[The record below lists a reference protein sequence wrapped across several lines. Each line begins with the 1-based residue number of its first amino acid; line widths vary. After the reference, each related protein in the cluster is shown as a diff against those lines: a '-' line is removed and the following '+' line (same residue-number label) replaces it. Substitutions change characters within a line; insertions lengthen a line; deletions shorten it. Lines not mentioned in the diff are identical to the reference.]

1 MIDDDTN
8 ERRSAPDTTPSPAYA
23 REGARDRK
31 MLDEAFSDIDRD
43 LSRDVVP
50 AEARNEP
57 DRTAD
62 ERRDATSL
70 PDEITKRYYCRK
82 DHLGEEHVYADSK
95 ASREIFQAS
104 ENRLRTKVDDPQC
117 VKMMLDT
124 AAHRG
129 WSSITAKGSDEF
141 RRETWLEGQA
151 RGIEVKGYRPNE
163 LDLQELKKREQAHLR
178 NEIAPAMVR
187 EGGEPE
193 RASSATQDGPGARQT
208 AAEPERQ
215 RQADYR
221 SGIEGVLIEQGS
233 RPYRDGPGAD
243 PSPYAVLRDEQGRE
257 HTAWGV
263 GIPNAMMQAGARKG
277 DQVRLRETG
286 MEQVTKSVIREAD
299 GQLARVEQQVNRRSW
314 EADVSRT
321 REDLE
326 QEGQKVVNDRETPG
340 AADREQRIQAVG
352 AKAEAMVDARD
363 QALHV
368 GAGRDAAVT
377 EGIYANEARAK
388 EYMAQGRA
396 AAGSDPA
403 LRGAASMEAYVERK
417 VRAKL
422 GNDPVAVDR
431 VMNMARARI
440 GNAVA
445 SGYDFPKVRVEET
458 RERSANEPE
467 RGAERGREDDR
478 AQNAQGQREARP
490 DLERDQE
497 RDRDR
502 ELDRARER
510 QQDRGRER

>member
-1 MIDDDTN
+1 MVDDDDN
-8 ERRSAPDTTPSPAYA
+8 ERRSDREVPSRPPED
-23 REGARDRK
+23 RPTERDRK
-31 MLDEAFSDIDRD
+31 VLEEAFGDIDRD
-43 LSRDVVP
+43 LSRDLTP
-50 AEARNEP
+50 DAPRSEQEAAP
-57 DRTAD
+57 VD
-62 ERRDATSL
+62 RRDPQSL

-82 DHLGEEHVYADSK
+82 DHLGEEHIYADSK
-95 ASREIFQAS
+95 GSREIFQAS

-178 NEIAPAMVR
+178 NEIAPAVSR
-187 EGGEPE
+187 EAGEPA
-193 RASSATQDGPGARQT
+193 RALNATQAGPDARQSVD
-208 AAEPERQ
+208 EPERQ

-221 SGIEGVLIEQGS
+221 NGIEGVLVEQGS

-243 PSPYAVLRDEQGRE
+243 PSPYAVLRDAQGRE

-263 GIPNAMMQAGARKG
+263 GIPNAMMQAGAREG

-286 MEQVTKSVIREAD
+286 MEQVTKAVIREVD
-299 GQLARVEQQVNRRSW
+299 GQLQRVEQQVNRRSW

-326 QEGQKVVNDRETPG
+326 QESQKVANERETPG

-352 AKAEAMVDARD
+352 AKAENMVDARD

-396 AAGSDPA
+396 AAGADPA
-403 LRGAASMEAYVERK
+403 LRGAATMEAYVERK

-431 VMNMARARI
+431 VMTMARARI

-445 SGYDFPKVRVEET
+445 FGYDFPKVRVEET
-458 RERSANEPE
+458 RERSPNEQE
-467 RGAERGREDDR
+467 RGADRGRDDDR
-478 AQNAQGQREARP
+478 SQNERAQREARP
-490 DLERDQE
+490 DLERDKD

>member
-1 MIDDDTN
+1 MIDNDDDN
-8 ERRSAPDTTPSPAYA
+8 ERRADRDTPSQPPVA
-23 REGARDRK
+23 RQTERERK
-31 MLDEAFSDIDRD
+31 ILDEAFGDMDRD
-43 LSRDVVP
+43 LSRDIT
-50 AEARNEP
+50 P
-57 DRTAD
+57 DGPRREQESAPVD
-62 ERRDATSL
+62 RRDPPSL

-82 DHLGEEHVYADSK
+82 DHLGEEHIYADSRG
-95 ASREIFQAS
+95 SREIFQAS

-129 WSSITAKGSDEF
+129 WSSITAKGSEEF

-163 LDLQELKKREQAHLR
+163 LDHQELKKREQAHLR
-178 NEIAPAMVR
+178 NEIAPAMRR
-187 EGGEPE
+187 EAGEP
-193 RASSATQDGPGARQT
+193 AKTSNGSPANPDTPDG
-208 AAEPERQ
+208 PERQ

-243 PSPYAVLRDEQGRE
+243 PSPYAVLRDAKGHE

-263 GIPNAMMQAGARKG
+263 GIPNAMMQAGAREG
-277 DQVRLRETG
+277 DQVRLRENG
-286 MEQVTKSVIREAD
+286 MEKVTKSVIREVD
-299 GQLARVEQQVNRRSW
+299 GQLQRVEQQVDRRSW

-326 QEGQKVVNDRETPG
+326 KEGQKVVNERDTRG
-340 AADREQRIQAVG
+340 AADREQRIQSIG
-352 AKAEAMVDARD
+352 AKAESMVDARD
-363 QALHV
+363 HTLHV

-377 EGIYANEARAK
+377 EGIHANEARAK

-396 AAGSDPA
+396 AAASNPG
-403 LRGAASMEAYVERK
+403 LRGAATMEAYVERK

-431 VMNMARARI
+431 VMTMARARI

-458 RERSANEPE
+458 RERSPNEPE
-467 RGAERGREDDR
+467 RGADRGRDDDR
-478 AQNAQGQREARP
+478 PQNPQGQREARP

-497 RDRDR
+497 RERDR
-502 ELDRARER
+502 ELDRER
-510 QQDRGRER
+510 PQDRGRER

>member
-1 MIDDDTN
+1 MIADDTN
-8 ERRSAPDTTPSPAYA
+8 ERQAAPETSPPRADA
-23 REGARDRK
+23 REAERDRK
-31 MLDEAFSDIDRD
+31 TLDEVFSDIDRD
-43 LSRDVVP
+43 LSRDVLP
-50 AEARNEP
+50 AEERSELERAP
-57 DRTAD
+57 V
-62 ERRDATSL
+62 ERRDPQSL

-82 DHLGEEHVYADSK
+82 DHLGEQHVYADSK
-95 ASREIFQAS
+95 GSREIFQAS

-187 EGGEPE
+187 EGSEPE
-193 RASSATQDGPGARQT
+193 RASNAIQDGPDARQT
-208 AAEPERQ
+208 VAEPERQ

-221 SGIEGVLIEQGS
+221 SGIKGVLIEQGT

-243 PSPYAVLRDEQGRE
+243 PLPYAVLRDAEGRE

-263 GIPNAMMQAGARKG
+263 GIPNAMMQAGAREG

-286 MEQVTKSVIREAD
+286 MEQVVKSVIREVD
-299 GQLARVEQQVNRRSW
+299 GQLQRVEQPVNRRSW

-326 QEGQKVVNDRETPG
+326 QEGQKIMNERDTPG

-352 AKAEAMVDARD
+352 AKAENMVDARD

-396 AAGSDPA
+396 AAASDPA
-403 LRGAASMEAYVERK
+403 LRGAATMEAYVERQ

-467 RGAERGREDDR
+467 RGADRSREDDR
-478 AQNAQGQREARP
+478 AQNAQGQREAQP
-490 DLERDQE
+490 DQE

-510 QQDRGRER
+510 QQDRDRER